1 MEPRMQRALHIAA
14 TNALAADDRGRWRV
28 PSQNGTG
35 TYLVVVTADGSW
47 ACSCPDGE
55 VTARCKHALAVEV
68 TCQREARRPAIK
80 YTPVDTVKY
89 TQNWHTYNQAQTNE
103 KDMFLALLHEL
114 CSTVPQPVQ
123 EGRGQRILPLAD
135 MVFAMVHRTYT
146 GLSARRFQSDLRDAH
161 DAGLIGSTPD
171 WSSVLR
177 YLGRADLTPI
187 LVGLIELS
195 AHPLTAVERD
205 FAVDSSGF
213 GTTNK
218 VSWFS
223 TKHGRVIESR
233 VWRKAHI
240 MCGVRT
246 HIVTAVTV
254 TDKNGADS
262 PEFPGL
268 VDTTIANGFDI
279 EQVSADKAYLSYA
292 NMQHVE
298 DAGAVPFVPFKSNSI
313 SPVIED
319 SAWARM
325 YHRFAYDRERFD
337 ADYHKRSNVE
347 TTFSMVKRKFGDSLR
362 GRTTTAQDNEVLTK
376 LIAHNLCRLVHAHY
390 ELGITPD
397 LATGTLPEPA
407 TPVEPERHLRV
418 VR

>member
-14 TNALAADDRGRWRV
+14 TTALAADDRGRWRV

-35 TYLVVVTADGSW
+35 TYLVVITADGTW
-47 ACSCPDGE
+47 ACSCPDAD
-55 VTARCKHALAVEV
+55 TTPRCKHALAVEV
-68 TCQREARRPAIK
+68 TCQREARRPAPK

-89 TQNWHTYNQAQTNE
+89 TQNWPTYNEAQTNE
-103 KDMFLALLHEL
+103 KTMFLALLNEL
-114 CSTVPQPVQ
+114 CTTVPQPVQ
-123 EGRGQRILPLAD
+123 EGRGQRILPMAD

-161 DAGLIGSTPD
+161 NKNLIGTTPD
-171 WSSVLR
+171 WTSVLR
-177 YLGRADLTPI
+177 YLGRKDLTPI
-187 LVGLIELS
+187 LVGLIEQS
-195 AHPLTAVERD
+195 AHPLTAVEHD

-218 VSWFS
+218 VTWFS
-223 TKHGRVIESR
+223 TKHGRMIESR

-246 HIVTAVTV
+246 HTITAVTV
-254 TDKNGADS
+254 TDQNGADS
-262 PEFPGL
+262 PEFCGL
-268 VDTTIANGFDI
+268 VDTTLANGF
-279 EQVSADKAYLSYA
+279 EMKEVSADKAYLSYA
-292 NMQHVE
+292 NTQHIE
-298 DAGAVPFVPFKSNSI
+298 DHGAVPFIPFKSNSI

-325 YHRFAYDRERFD
+325 YHRFAYDRDRFD

-362 GRTTTAQDNEVLTK
+362 GKTTTSQDNEVLTK

-390 ELGITPD
+390 ELGITPN
-397 LATGTLPEPA
+397 LTTRAPALTRPVGPEP
-407 TPVEPERHLRV
+407 HL
-418 VR
+418 